1 MDIRKFI
8 NFYEDNEQQFK
19 DFLSEHKGKTLHL
32 VDNYLNVLRQSED
45 ENFLIKDEDR
55 ESFYYIQLD
64 DDYCVIPYWVKFK
77 NEFTC
82 YTDEYEETELFL
94 YYSWT
99 SEEGIP
105 LWFIKEA
112 WDYMENN
119 KTDFRSTQITKA
131 ETTTDDKYKNLILK
145 MVSNSEVIKNVN
157 QLKESANLTDD
168 DIIKILEVIYK

>member
-8 NFYEDNEQQFK
+8 DFYEDDEQQFK
-19 DFLSEHKGKTLHL
+19 DFLSENKGKTLHL
-32 VDNYLNVLRQSED
+32 INNYLDVLKQSED

-64 DDYCVIPYWVKFK
+64 DDYCVIPYWIKFK

-94 YYSWT
+94 YYSGT

-112 WDYMENN
+112 WDYMEN
-119 KTDFRSTQITKA
+119 TQIDKA
-131 ETTTDDKYKNLILK
+131 ETTIDDKYKSLILK

-157 QLKESANLTDD
+157 QLKESASLTDD
-168 DIIKILEVIYK
+168 DIIKILEVIFK